1 MQRSR
6 TLQEEQL
13 VMIGIAGLILESYPY
28 VKDMPKRLGGVS
40 SVIAALFLENWAGRG
55 LVIRNAAGLLSSL

>member
-40 SVIAALFLENWAGRG
+40 LIIAELFLENWAGRG
-55 LVIRNAAGLLSSL
+55 LVI